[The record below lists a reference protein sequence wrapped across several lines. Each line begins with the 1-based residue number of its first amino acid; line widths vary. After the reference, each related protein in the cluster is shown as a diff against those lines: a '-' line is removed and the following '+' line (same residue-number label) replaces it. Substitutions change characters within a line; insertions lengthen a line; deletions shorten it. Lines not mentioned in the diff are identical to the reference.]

1 MSVNKS
7 FIKRMYRNERDVLK
21 VCKNKLYLEEFNSIV
36 ESEQRRLRIIV
47 IVQNNLRNRFSSI
60 VLVAP
65 VSTRKDKLLPIDILI
80 KQFGRIGYDSISL
93 LKREH
98 SVTQKC
104 IKRIYRYARLEIRK

>member
-7 FIKRMYRNERDVLK
+7 FIKIVYRNERDVLK
-21 VCKNKLYLEEFNSIV
+21 VCKDKLYFEEFNSIV
-36 ESEQRRLRIIV
+36 ENEQRRLKIIEF
-47 IVQNNLRNRFSSI
+47 VQNNLRNKFSST
-60 VLVAP
+60 VLLDP
-65 VSTRKDKLLPIDILI
+65 VSTRKDGLLPIDILI

-104 IKRIYRYARLEIRK
+104 IKRIYRYARREIRK